1 MSSRSL
7 GSLVIDLIAKVG
19 GFEQGMDKA
28 ARVADKRMKEIERS
42 AKVAGAAIGTALVVG
57 AGVVTNQIR
66 KTIDSMDELSKA
78 AARANLPTEEF
89 SKLAYAGDLAD
100 VAIQD
105 LQSSMGR
112 LAKAQADAQKETSQ
126 QARIFEELGI
136 ATRDAEGRLRNTYD
150 VFLDFADAFK
160 RNQGSPETMAAG
172 LVIFGRSFQNLVPMI
187 KDGAQGLRDAGEE
200 AEKLGHVLSAEAG
213 RQAEEFNDN
222 ITRVQKSIRGMWM
235 EVATRALPQLTQL
248 SAELATAAKNTD
260 LAGSAVS
267 ILTAAFQ
274 AGVWVV
280 EQYGNA
286 VARTSIAIETMVGA
300 AEGLREIQKNL
311 GPGGLFNDGT
321 TADGIRKVE
330 AAFENGQRR
339 LDALI
344 ARQNNPFRNV
354 VSGASTVSAGAQ
366 GPDRG
371 LAGMF
376 GDAPKRGGARN
387 AAAEAI
393 RETQRAR
400 DELERQVRAVVDAR
414 REWDAWAAQLAGPVA
429 EANYQFSVD
438 MERLNELARNG
449 EVAAED
455 LADAQAKLR
464 TEHEKNITALQA
476 QLTPAQEALRLLEE
490 ETAWLRADAHGQRE
504 LAAARLLGAD
514 ATAEQIAQAIES
526 MRVNEALAESI
537 RNMDQV
543 RGQFSDFFTDTIT
556 GAKSVGDAF
565 KDMADNIAGIITRMI
580 ADQWVEQLFGGF
592 GTSGAG
598 TTGGGWMSALAG
610 LFGGGKANGGW
621 AQANTMYEVNERG
634 LEMATVRGRDYLLTG
649 KNPVEITPNHRLAS
663 GGGVTSNNTFY
674 LAAPTDKRTQQQIA
688 TRTAF
693 ELKRAAARA

>member
-1 MSSRSL
+1 
-7 GSLVIDLIAKVG
+7 
-19 GFEQGMDKA
+19 
-28 ARVADKRMKEIERS
+28 
-42 AKVAGAAIGTALVVG
+42 
-57 AGVVTNQIR
+57 
-66 KTIDSMDELSKA
+66 
-78 AARANLPTEEF
+78 
-89 SKLAYAGDLAD
+89 
-100 VAIQD
+100 
-105 LQSSMGR
+105 
-112 LAKAQADAQKETSQ
+112 
-126 QARIFEELGI
+126 
-136 ATRDAEGRLRNTYD
+136 
-150 VFLDFADAFK
+150 
-160 RNQGSPETMAAG
+160 
-172 LVIFGRSFQNLVPMI
+172 
-187 KDGAQGLRDAGEE
+187 
-200 AEKLGHVLSAEAG
+200 
-213 RQAEEFNDN
+213 
-222 ITRVQKSIRGMWM
+222 
-235 EVATRALPQLTQL
+235 
-248 SAELATAAKNTD
+248 
-260 LAGSAVS
+260 
-267 ILTAAFQ
+267 
-274 AGVWVV
+274 
-280 EQYGNA
+280 
-286 VARTSIAIETMVGA
+286 
-300 AEGLREIQKNL
+300 
-311 GPGGLFNDGT
+311 
-321 TADGIRKVE
+321 
-330 AAFENGQRR
+330 
-339 LDALI
+339 
-344 ARQNNPFRNV
+344 

-610 LFGGGKANGGW
+610 LFGGGRANGGW

-663 GGGVTSNNTFY
+663 GGGITSNNSFY

-688 TRTAF
+688 ARTAF